1 MSKISESGMIGPD
14 GRLRMPMDRINAEF
28 AKSKGRRVV
37 AVFYVDEPGSS
48 AAQQSY
54 YYNYIVPTIRQA
66 FITKGERKTEKGTD
80 RYLVEQYP
88 GDKENV
94 DGKEAVEARWLGQWQ
109 MSDFLE
115 WLKQY
120 AAENLQ
126 VFIDDPR
133 VI

>member
-1 MSKISESGMIGPD
+1 MGKISESGMIGPD

-28 AKSKGRRVV
+28 AKSKGKRVV
-37 AVFYVDEPGSS
+37 AVFYVEEQGSS
-48 AAQQSY
+48 AAQRAY
-54 YYNYIVPTIRQA
+54 YYNYVLPTITAA
-66 FITKGERKTEKGTD
+66 FMETGQRMTDEYTD
-80 RYLVEQYP
+80 RFLVQEYP
-88 GDKENV
+88 QEIRKEN
-94 DGKEAVEARWLGQWQ
+94 GEIIMYAREFGQGQ

-133 VI
+133 CI